1 MTKSKSW
8 NQPLPLKV
16 IFTYKK
22 MQTSEISKVDL
33 KRLKDLFTKAKERI
47 ASNLEDFYETAK
59 ELEQELDLFSLK
71 SETLNNG
78 KTIVPRI
85 GFLAQYDFE
94 HDEHLQV
101 VSQGILKMKKFSN
114 HDELKNSLAG
124 ARIAVIPDDDEE
136 DESNKMEYVKL
147 PHQVFIPDF
156 ENEEL
161 EDYIEAGELS
171 LPVVIVTVMMKP
183 FVSSD
188 SDESDDSSETD
199 SEELEE
205 TTTSLEG
212 SKTPSAH

>member
-1 MTKSKSW
+1 
-8 NQPLPLKV
+8 
-16 IFTYKK
+16 
-22 MQTSEISKVDL
+22 MQTSEISKLDS

-124 ARIAVIPDDDEE
+124 ARISIIPEDDEE
-136 DESNKMEYVKL
+136 DSSKMEYVKL

-156 ENEEL
+156 ENDEL
-161 EDYIEAGELS
+161 EDYIEGGELS

-183 FVSSD
+183 FVGSD

-205 TTTSLEG
+205 TTSSVETLKTS
-212 SKTPSAH
+212 SAH